1 MNPPSP
7 LRENGGRGGKKK
19 LKNSWKS
26 NKRALP
32 LQIIN

>member
-7 LRENGGRGGKKK
+7 LGDRGEKEIKKK

-26 NKRALP
+26 GKRALSSHMY
-32 LQIIN
+32 N